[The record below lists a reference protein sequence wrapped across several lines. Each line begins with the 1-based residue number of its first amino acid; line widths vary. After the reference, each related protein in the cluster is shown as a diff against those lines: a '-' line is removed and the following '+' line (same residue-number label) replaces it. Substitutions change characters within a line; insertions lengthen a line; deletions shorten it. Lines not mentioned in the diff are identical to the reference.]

1 MPGRFDDNEPMKRVL
16 ILSSMAA
23 LALSAAAVAF
33 AHGPGP
39 RGPAGHV
46 GVFGVGAGIPQA
58 WKDCLAKQG
67 LTPPGREGERH
78 ARKGEHPSAAD
89 LAKRKAAFDACKQ
102 YLPAPVKA
110 RQDAFE
116 QFRSC
121 LKKQGLPAP
130 PARGTKPSDAD
141 KAKFKAAF
149 DACKQ
154 YLPAPVKA
162 RLEAFE
168 QFRSCLQKQGLA
180 PPVRGT
186 EPSDADKAKRKAA
199 FDACKSLLPARPHP
213 TATMRFR

>member
-110 RQDAFE
+110 R
-116 QFRSC
+116 
-121 LKKQGLPAP
+121 
-130 PARGTKPSDAD
+130 
-141 KAKFKAAF
+141 
-149 DACKQ
+149 
-154 YLPAPVKA
+154 
-162 RLEAFE
+162 LEAFE

-199 FDACKSLLPARPHP
+199 FDACKSLLPARPRP